1 MTPEKPGLSPKSSA
15 RRAMRITLGF
25 DVTMAGACMLLATA
39 CVWLF
44 NGAQAPFPSQ
54 SLILMT
60 CSFIGVCLIGF
71 TARGVQKQVW
81 RHLCWTDAMAIFQ
94 GIGISALLFIPVLL
108 LLNGTLYRPWSILA
122 VTLAFWTLALFLGR
136 MVALGRSTRTPFQI
150 FSSVNKTGQPI
161 LLVGDVESSVELLRN
176 IQSDGRIQKLRVL
189 GLVEVRGAEPGRAIR
204 GVPIMGD
211 LSQLGEVIDIL
222 TVRYDQKP
230 WIAVTG
236 AARERETMFD
246 ILETVALHG
255 AEIMALAP
263 DGASQALDPVH
274 PADLLS
280 RNERQLDPT
289 PVRNIVS
296 GKNVLVTGG
305 GGTIGSEISRQLAGF
320 DPNTLALLDSSEFNL
335 YSVDMEMKLG
345 GKSEYSLPIFGD
357 VRDADR
363 LSNIFQ
369 QVQPDIIIH
378 AAALKHVPLMED
390 NPCEAVLTNVGGA
403 LNTVKLAA
411 ASGASH
417 FVFISTDKAV
427 DPDNVMGATKRLA
440 EIIVARYTKDTS
452 LTASMVRFGNV
463 LGSSGSV
470 VPLFEKQIKM
480 GGPVTVTDPD
490 VTRYFMTVEEA
501 SSLVLQ
507 ASALGEEGQAGL
519 FVLDMGEPMRI
530 YQLAETMIRLKG
542 RVPGQDIQIETI
554 GMRAGEKMH
563 EELVYAHETVE
574 DTAIDGIQSVTSAIH
589 HNSLFDKQL
598 AALLEAAARRDRVE
612 TLRLLGLLVPEYGKN
627 RLDKAR
633 RHSA

>member
-1 MTPEKPGLSPKSSA
+1 MTPKSSA
-15 RRAMRITLGF
+15 RRAMMLTLGF
-25 DVTMAGACMLLATA
+25 DAAMAGLAMVLATG
-39 CVWLF
+39 CVWYF
-44 NGAQAPFPSQ
+44 KGGEFPFPSK
-54 SLILMT
+54 SLILT
-60 CSFIGVCLIGF
+60 TSSFIIVAIIGF
-71 TARGVQKQVW
+71 LVRGVQKQVW
-81 RHLCWTDAMAIFQ
+81 RHLCWPDALGVIQ
-94 GIGISALLFIPVLL
+94 GVGLTALLFIPAIL
-108 LLNGTLYRPWSILA
+108 LLNGALYSPWPILF
-122 VTLAFWTLALFLGR
+122 VTLVFWTIALFIGR
-136 MVALGRSTRTPFQI
+136 MGALMRSTRAPFQI
-150 FSSVNKTGQPI
+150 FRSTSKTGQHI
-161 LLVGDVESSVELLRN
+161 LLVGDVESSVELLRRVQN
-176 IQSDGRIQKLRVL
+176 DDRVQKLRIL
-189 GLVEVRGAEPGRAIR
+189 GMVEIRGAEPGRAIR

-236 AARERETMFD
+236 AARTRDAMLE
-246 ILETVALHG
+246 ILETASLHG

-263 DGASQALDPVH
+263 DGAAQLLDPIH
-274 PADLLS
+274 PADLLY

-289 PVRNIVS
+289 PVQNIVATQ
-296 GKNVLVTGG
+296 NVLVTGG
-305 GGTIGSEISRQLAGF
+305 GGTIGSEISRQLASF
-320 DPNTLALLDSSEFNL
+320 KPNTLALLDSSEFNL
-335 YSVDMEMKLG
+335 YSIDMDLKL
-345 GKSEYSLPIFGD
+345 SDESADVVQVFGD
-357 VRDADR
+357 VREAER
-363 LSNIFQ
+363 LSNVFQ
-369 QVQPDIIIH
+369 QVQPDIVIH
-378 AAALKHVPLMED
+378 AAALKHVPLMEA

-403 LNTVKLAA
+403 MNTVKLAISSEA
-411 ASGASH
+411 KH

-452 LTASMVRFGNV
+452 VAASMVRFGNV

-470 VPLFEKQIKM
+470 VPLFEKQISL

-507 ASALGEEGQAGL
+507 ASALGTPGQADL

-542 RVPGQDIQIETI
+542 LVPGQDIQIETI

-563 EELVYAHETVE
+563 EELVYAHETVAQTKIE
-574 DTAIDGIQSVTSAIH
+574 GIQSVACAAH

-598 AALLEAAARRDRVE
+598 AALLEAAARRDSEE

-627 RLDKAR
+627 QLEKAR